1 MHASLQT
8 ANKREAVSLVVV
20 HSLNFSMRKW
30 ASVFV
35 CMCVCAIGMVCSVE
49 RRLSIAA
56 NHNFPACCKNVT
68 LHSLDYSSSF
78 EGNGC
83 L

>member
-8 ANKREAVSLVVV
+8 ANRREAPSLVVV

-30 ASVFV
+30 NSVF
-35 CMCVCAIGMVCSVE
+35 CVHMFPIGMACSAKP
-49 RRLSIAA
+49 RLSNAA
-56 NHNFPACCKNVT
+56 NHNFPACCKSVT
-68 LHSLDYSSSF
+68 LHSLDYSNTSG
-78 EGNGC
+78 EIGC